1 MTEISAG
8 TGTGRFPAGT
18 DIPME
23 LLEPLSDAEKE
34 KDVIARKSQSYVKMV
49 WGRLKKDKL
58 AMFGLVV
65 LFLMIVFAVFAPIF
79 LPMIMHRRIF
89 IIFWNGR
96 VKSTGSARIRW
107 AGIFLSAPCTAQG
120 FR

>member
-23 LLEPLSDAEKE
+23 LLEPLSEAEKE

-65 LFLMIVFAVFAPIF
+65 LFLMIVFAVFA
-79 LPMIMHRRIF
+79 RIF
-89 IIFWNGR
+89 
-96 VKSTGSARIRW
+96 S
-107 AGIFLSAPCTAQG
+107 PYDYAQTD
-120 FR
+120 FYHILELPSKEH

>member
-23 LLEPLSDAEKE
+23 LLEPLSEAEKE

-65 LFLMIVFAVFAPIF
+65 LFLMIVFAVFAPILF
-79 LPMIMHRRIF
+79 GKTNMLYYF
-89 IIFWNGR
+89 
-96 VKSTGSARIRW
+96 A
-107 AGIFLSAPCTAQG
+107 L
-120 FR
+120 